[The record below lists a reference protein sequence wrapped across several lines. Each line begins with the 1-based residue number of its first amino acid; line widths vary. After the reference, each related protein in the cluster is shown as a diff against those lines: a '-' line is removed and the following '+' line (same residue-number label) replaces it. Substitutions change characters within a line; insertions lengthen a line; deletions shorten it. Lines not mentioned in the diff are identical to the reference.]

1 MLLESAASGRPVI
14 ASRVPGCVET
24 FDEGLSGLGFD
35 VKSVTSLVEV
45 LIKFINLP
53 YEKKKSMGIAGRIKM
68 EREFD
73 RNIVIN
79 AYKEEIS
86 KIAGVERD

>member
-1 MLLESAASGRPVI
+1 
-14 ASRVPGCVET
+14 
-24 FDEGLSGLGFD
+24 
-35 VKSVTSLVEV
+35 
-45 LIKFINLP
+45 LP

-86 KIAGVERD
+86 KIAGVEGD